1 MFLWTLMKFWN
12 IWEMKIESLKTIYR
26 QCWIDS
32 DCERKSWNCPTAQK
46 MKFSIKD
53 FIIKCDQIRNGDWP
67 TPLSPYPHPV
77 PPPPPLLVFL
87 LYLLTESFNFAEIS
101 WFFVKFI
108 WNEYSGKKHFDFAT
122 IYCTG
127 INFSTGGSIK
137 NLPHFKFS
145 QIYMYHMSL
154 KSYWA

>member
-77 PPPPPLLVFL
+77 PPPLPPPSFGLFVRTFDWVIQFRRNLLIFREIYMEWIFRKKTFWFCNDL
-87 LYLLTESFNFAEIS
+87 LYWDQFFNR
-101 WFFVKFI
+101 W
-108 WNEYSGKKHFDFAT
+108 
-122 IYCTG
+122 
-127 INFSTGGSIK
+127 
-137 NLPHFKFS
+137 
-145 QIYMYHMSL
+145 
-154 KSYWA
+154 